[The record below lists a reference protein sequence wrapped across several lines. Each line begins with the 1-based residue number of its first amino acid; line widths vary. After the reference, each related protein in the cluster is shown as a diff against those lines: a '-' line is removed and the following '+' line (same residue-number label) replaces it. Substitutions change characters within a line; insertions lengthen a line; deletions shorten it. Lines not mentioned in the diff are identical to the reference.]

1 MKTNKHRLILSQA
14 SIKEPAGGATIRVTE
29 VSQHGQTVLVRIIC
43 DQIPHGGEL
52 APVFSGPLIE
62 QPYVLPAEVTNV
74 DCLLM
79 PAPHTYEGKTI
90 AGTNVLSGKPDFLLG
105 FMLPDEQAAAAAIQ
119 QVEKLNLGK
128 LHGVDS
134 PLFVLRRN
142 LGKDANGKRIYEEI
156 VCWIGMQA
164 KSSPRKSKAPTSNL
178 SFSSTTNFYIGQSY
192 FPKGDS
198 IEITSVERS
207 ENQMTVKG
215 HYVLASHDQA
225 TLALYI
231 TTKTNIAV
239 PVGPNEK
246 KQISKGRGDFE
257 LSRFH
262 LVPGLP
268 HISMY
273 DNHHAFAGI
282 YFGTKA
288 EAAEEGELNLHSD
301 FSFGPVVERVLNLND
316 NGITDVLDL
325 DSGKVVAAP
334 RLESALGAA
343 FVSAVMPTG
352 VSIISQTTKHPMMLS
367 GNHE

>member
-164 KSSPRKSKAPTSNL
+164 KSSPRKSKDSLPCGRAVRYAPILSAYSALSYPTGRKIAVLKSN
-178 SFSSTTNFYIGQSY
+178 SRCQHS
-192 FPKGDS
+192 
-198 IEITSVERS
+198 
-207 ENQMTVKG
+207 
-215 HYVLASHDQA
+215 LAS
-225 TLALYI
+225 I
-231 TTKTNIAV
+231 C
-239 PVGPNEK
+239 
-246 KQISKGRGDFE
+246 
-257 LSRFH
+257 
-262 LVPGLP
+262 
-268 HISMY
+268 
-273 DNHHAFAGI
+273 
-282 YFGTKA
+282 
-288 EAAEEGELNLHSD
+288 
-301 FSFGPVVERVLNLND
+301 
-316 NGITDVLDL
+316 
-325 DSGKVVAAP
+325 
-334 RLESALGAA
+334 
-343 FVSAVMPTG
+343 
-352 VSIISQTTKHPMMLS
+352 
-367 GNHE
+367 